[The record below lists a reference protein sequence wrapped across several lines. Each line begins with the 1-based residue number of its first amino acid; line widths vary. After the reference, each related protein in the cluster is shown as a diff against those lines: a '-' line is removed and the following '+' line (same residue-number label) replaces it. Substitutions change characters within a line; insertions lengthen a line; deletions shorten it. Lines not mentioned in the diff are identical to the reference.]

1 MDFKLTEEHMALRRE
16 FEDFF
21 REEMK
26 NAPPDFQR
34 NTLEATYG
42 SAEGFEFHKSMQKKL
57 VEKGWLTMAWPK
69 EYGGREAPIIEQL
82 IFSEVHSYYRAPGI
96 DGFGFG
102 MFAPTLMLFANEE
115 QKKRLLPPIARG
127 EVNYCQGW
135 SEPNAGSD
143 LASLTTTA
151 IKEGDHYV
159 VNGQKV
165 WTTGAHRADH
175 MFLLARTNPAEKR
188 SKGLSVFNVKM
199 DTPGIEV
206 RPIHYMNGTHL
217 YNEIYFTD
225 VKIPEYDRIGPENQ
239 GWEST
244 RQTMNFERSG
254 AGTFAALRRSL
265 EELLEYTKT
274 TKRGGKFLYENPIVR
289 QKLAKLY
296 IDIERGLALAYRVA
310 WNQEK
315 GKLIFSP
322 ALASESKVFGSEL
335 SQRMANFAT
344 EIMGLYGQLEPSK
357 WAPLN
362 GGMTESYQICVGF
375 NIAAG
380 SSEIQRNIIAWVG
393 VELPRFK

>member
-1 MDFKLTEEHMALRRE
+1 MDYKLTKEQKSLKKE

-26 NAPPDFQR
+26 DAPSDYAS
-34 NTLEATYG
+34 NSLEAIYG
-42 SAEGFEFHKSMQKKL
+42 SDEGWAFHRSMQKKL
-57 VEKGWLTMAWPK
+57 AEKGWLTMAWPK
-69 EYGGREAPIIEQL
+69 EYGGRDASVIEQL
-82 IFSEVHSYYRAPGI
+82 IFNEVHAYYGAPGI
-96 DGFGFG
+96 DNFGFK
-102 MFAPTLMLFANEE
+102 MFSPTLMLFANEE
-115 QKKRLLPPIARG
+115 QKKRLLPPIAKG

-143 LASLTTTA
+143 LASLRTTA
-151 IKEGDHYV
+151 IKDGDHYV

-175 MFLLARTNPAEKR
+175 MFLLARTDPSEKR
-188 SKGLSVFNVKM
+188 GKGLSVFNVKM

-225 VKIPEYDRIGPENQ
+225 VRIPEFDRIGAENE

-254 AGTFAALRRSL
+254 VGTFTGLKRSL
-265 EELLEYTKT
+265 EDLLAYVKT
-274 TKRGGKFLYENPIVR
+274 IKRGKRYLYEDPIVR

-296 IDIERGLALAYRVA
+296 IDINRGISLAYRVA

-315 GKLIFSP
+315 GKLVFSP

-335 SQRMANFAT
+335 RQRLANFGT
-344 EIMGLYGQLEPSK
+344 EIMGLHGQLEESK
-357 WAPLN
+357 WAPMSGFMPNL
-362 GGMTESYQICVGF
+362 YQECVGR

>member
-1 MDFKLTEEHMALRRE
+1 MDFKLTEEQKALKQE

-34 NTLEATYG
+34 NPLEAIYG
-42 SAEGFEFHKSMQKKL
+42 SDEGFEFHKTMQKKIA
-57 VEKGWLTMAWPK
+57 EKGWLTMAWPK

-82 IFSEVHSYYRAPGI
+82 IFNEVHAYYRAPGI
-96 DGFGFG
+96 DGFGFR
-102 MFAPTLMLFANEE
+102 MFSPTLMLFANEE
-115 QKKRLLPPIARG
+115 QKKRLLPPIAKG

-135 SEPNAGSD
+135 SKPNAGSD
-143 LASLTTTA
+143 LASLKTTA
-151 IKEGDHYV
+151 IKDGDHYV
-159 VNGQKV
+159 INGQKV

-175 MFLLARTNPAEKR
+175 MFLLARTNPSEKR
-188 SKGLSVFNVKM
+188 SKGLSVFNVRM

-206 RPIHYMNGTHL
+206 RPIHYMDGTHL

-225 VKIPEYDRIGPENQ
+225 VRIPESDRIGLENE
-239 GWEST
+239 GWKST
-244 RQTMNFERSG
+244 RETMNFERSG
-254 AGTFAALRRSL
+254 ADLFSALRRFL
-265 EELLEYTKT
+265 EELLAYVKT

-289 QKLAKLY
+289 QKLARLY
-296 IDIERGLALAYRVA
+296 IDIHRGHALAYRVA
-310 WNQEK
+310 WNQQK

-335 SQRMANFAT
+335 RQRLANFGT
-344 EIMGLYGQLEPSK
+344 EIMGLHGQLEDSK
-357 WAPLN
+357 WAPIN
-362 GGMTESYQICVGF
+362 GVMPDLYQICVGH

-393 VELPRFK
+393 VGLPRFN

>member
-1 MDFKLTEEHMALRRE
+1 MDYKLTEEHMALRKE

-26 NAPPDFQR
+26 NAPPAFQR

-42 SAEGFEFHKSMQKKL
+42 SDEGFQFHKSMQKKL

-69 EYGGREAPIIEQL
+69 EHGGRESPIIEQL

-96 DGFGFG
+96 DGFGVG

-115 QKKRLLPPIARG
+115 QKKRLLPPIAKG

-199 DTPGIEV
+199 DSPGIEV

-225 VKIPEYDRIGPENQ
+225 VKIPESDRIGPENQ

-265 EELLEYTKT
+265 EELLAYVKT
-274 TKRGGKFLYENPIVR
+274 TKRGGKYLYENPIVR

-335 SQRMANFAT
+335 AQRMANFGT

-362 GGMTESYQICVGF
+362 GGMIENYQICVGF

-393 VELPRFK
+393 VGLPRFK

>member
-1 MDFKLTEEHMALRRE
+1 
-16 FEDFF
+16 
-21 REEMK
+21 
-26 NAPPDFQR
+26 
-34 NTLEATYG
+34 
-42 SAEGFEFHKSMQKKL
+42 
-57 VEKGWLTMAWPK
+57 
-69 EYGGREAPIIEQL
+69 
-82 IFSEVHSYYRAPGI
+82 
-96 DGFGFG
+96 
-102 MFAPTLMLFANEE
+102 
-115 QKKRLLPPIARG
+115 
-127 EVNYCQGW
+127 
-135 SEPNAGSD
+135 
-143 LASLTTTA
+143 
-151 IKEGDHYV
+151 
-159 VNGQKV
+159 
-165 WTTGAHRADH
+165 

-188 SKGLSVFNVKM
+188 SKGLSVFNVNM

-225 VKIPEYDRIGPENQ
+225 VRLPESDRIGPENQ

-265 EELLEYTKT
+265 EELLEYVKT
-274 TKRGGKFLYENPIVR
+274 TKRGGKYLYENPIVR

-335 SQRMANFAT
+335 AQRMANFGT

-362 GGMTESYQICVGF
+362 GGMIENYQICVGF

-393 VELPRFK
+393 VGLPRFK